1 MTAKVF
7 ISVLLLLASISANA
21 QMRRGVPSQIAPT
34 IVARNQDHPSS
45 IAVDDRDLYWVCDQ
59 GLPLKS
65 SGRRKALHPPVL
77 SQLRRTFLKVA
88 VDSES
93 VYFITRDEVT
103 RVAKSGGLSPLP

>member
-59 GLPLKS
+59 GTTIKKL
-65 SGRRKALHPPVL
+65 RKAEGFAPT
-77 SQLRRTFLKVA
+77 SF
-88 VDSES
+88 
-93 VYFITRDEVT
+93 VT
-103 RVAKSGGLSPLP
+103 AQKDIFEGRCR